1 MAKKD
6 FSAINTERY
15 GDKISTASAKGGNQ
29 GTASEE
35 EMELRRKEGRTR
47 GRKQAEGRLP
57 DPRINVKFDPH
68 LYDYVRVV
76 SKASGM
82 TMNDFIVAIIRR
94 YVADNPDSYRKA
106 KELIES
112 LSTLQE
118 SLEAGF
124 SEDMVNN
131 PAP

>member
-6 FSAINTERY
+6 FSAINTENY
-15 GDKISTASAKGGNQ
+15 NNKLSTASAKGGKQ
-29 GTASEE
+29 GVASEE
-35 EMELRRKEGRTR
+35 EMKIRKEIGRTR
-47 GRKQAEGRLP
+47 GRKKDDGTLP
-57 DPRINVKFDPH
+57 SPRINVKFEDEH
-68 LYDYVRVV
+68 LYDYVKVV
-76 SKASGM
+76 SKAAGM

-124 SEDMVNN
+124 SEDMVKTDE
-131 PAP
+131 